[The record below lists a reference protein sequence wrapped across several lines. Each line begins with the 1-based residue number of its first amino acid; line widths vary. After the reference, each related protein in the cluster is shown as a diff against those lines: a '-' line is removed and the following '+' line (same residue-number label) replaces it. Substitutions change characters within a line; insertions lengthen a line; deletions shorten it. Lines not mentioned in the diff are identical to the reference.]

1 MHPARRADHRDEVAA
16 DGRRGARPFKMNVSN
31 VSGVLRVIIFA
42 AFATFLFAGDPRKPV
57 PTVNSLGMKFVPV
70 GDVQVSVYLTTV
82 ANFGAFAK
90 ATQLAS
96 QVWRNPG
103 FKQGPD
109 HPVVNV
115 TWREADAFCRWLTAE
130 ERRAGLLKSNELY
143 RLPSDLEWS
152 KAVGLSAETG
162 ATPEERDMGVQ
173 DVYPWG
179 KEWPP
184 PHDAGNYAGVETQSD
199 IPIPG
204 HNDGF
209 PNTSPVGK
217 FRVNAFGLYDMGGN
231 VWQWVSDD
239 WNSEKP
245 AKTTSFWQWVSDF
258 WKPAKQAKALR
269 GASWYNGAIPLSLLS
284 SCRISSSPDTLHD
297 TYGFRI
303 VKVTE
308 PRKWWWLSWKSSGLG
323 LFVLLLLLLLRSRAR
338 ARARQR
344 VRADGHSN

>member
-1 MHPARRADHRDEVAA
+1 MKAT
-16 DGRRGARPFKMNVSN
+16 NVSDA
-31 VSGVLRVIIFA
+31 LRGIIFA
-42 AFATFLFAGDPRKPV
+42 AFAAFLFAGEPPKPA

-70 GDVQVSVYLTTV
+70 GDVQFSVYLTTRK
-82 ANFGAFAK
+82 NFEAFAK
-90 ATQLAS
+90 ATNLKSVA
-96 QVWRNPG
+96 WCNPG
-103 FKQGPD
+103 FAQGPD

-115 TWREADAFCRWLTAE
+115 TWREADTFCRWLTAE
-130 ERRAGLLKSNELY
+130 ERRAGLLKANECY
-143 RLPSDLEWS
+143 RLPTDLEWS
-152 KAVGLSAETG
+152 NAVGLPAETG

-173 DVYPWG
+173 DMYPWG
-179 KEWPP
+179 TDWPP
-184 PHDAGNYAGVETQSD
+184 PHDAGNYAGEETQTE

-204 HNDGF
+204 HDDGF

-258 WKPAKQAKALR
+258 WKPAKQAKTLR

-303 VKVTE
+303 VKTIE
-308 PRKWWWLSWKSSGLG
+308 GGEWWRLSWKSSGLV
-323 LFVLLLLLLLRSRAR
+323 LSVLLLLLLLRSRAR